1 MKKGGGGGV
10 GDGLAGNLLSNNCFT
25 SSFHPATTDK
35 QLHETFECCGD
46 IDYVRSIQTK
56 QGCKGTAFVAFK
68 DPASV
73 QMALELNKGE
83 LNGRPITVT
92 KCLSKDKADQKKQ
105 NKAGASDRI
114 AAKSAPKAEGGK
126 KEFAG
131 AKANSDKKN
140 NNKKNNKGKGGIT
153 GPKLLA
159 KKIAPKVSKVTA

>member
-1 MKKGGGGGV
+1 MRLTNV
-10 GDGLAGNLLSNNCFT
+10 FLT
-25 SSFHPATTDK
+25 SATTDA

-56 QGCKGTAFVAFK
+56 QGCKGTAFVCFK
-68 DPASV
+68 DAASV

-92 KCLSKDKADQKKQ
+92 QCLSKDKADAKKA
-105 NKAGASDRI
+105 NKVGAADRI
-114 AAKSAPKAEGGK
+114 AAKSAGGATKADGGK

-131 AKANSDKKN
+131 AKANNDKKN
-140 NNKKNNKGKGGIT
+140 KKNKGKSGIS

-159 KKIAPKVSKVTA
+159 KKIAPKVQKVTA